1 MSKTSSN
8 AKEMTMNTLVANAV
22 GKVVIWAGLALAVLA
37 PIIAALWMMA
47 APSVVAE
54 GSSQSAHHHHAV
66 TQTGDASHQS
76 VINGGGAK
84 LNNQW

>member
-1 MSKTSSN
+1 MNKTSSN
-8 AKEMTMNTLVANAV
+8 AKEMTMNTLVANAA

-37 PIIAALWMMA
+37 PVIAALWMMA

>member
-8 AKEMTMNTLVANAV
+8 AKEMTMNTLVANAA

-37 PIIAALWMMA
+37 PVIAALWMMA

>member
-1 MSKTSSN
+1 
-8 AKEMTMNTLVANAV
+8 MNTLVANAAA
-22 GKVVIWAGLALAVLA
+22 KVVIWAGLVLAVLA
-37 PIIAALWMMA
+37 PVIAALWMMT

-54 GSSQSAHHHHAV
+54 GGSQSAHHHHAV

-84 LNNQW
+84 FNNQW

>member
-8 AKEMTMNTLVANAV
+8 AKEMTMNTLVANAA

-37 PIIAALWMMA
+37 PVIAALWMMA

-54 GSSQSAHHHHAV
+54 GGSQSAHHHHAV

>member
-8 AKEMTMNTLVANAV
+8 AKEMTMNTLVANAA
-22 GKVVIWAGLALAVLA
+22 GKVVIWAGLALAILA
-37 PIIAALWMMA
+37 PVIAALWMMA

-54 GSSQSAHHHHAV
+54 GGSQSAHHHHAV

>member
-8 AKEMTMNTLVANAV
+8 AKEMTMNTLVANAA
-22 GKVVIWAGLALAVLA
+22 GKVVIWAGLVLAVLA
-37 PIIAALWMMA
+37 PAIAALWMMA

>member
-8 AKEMTMNTLVANAV
+8 AKELTMNALVASAA
-22 GKVVIWAGLALAVLA
+22 GKVVIWAGLVLAVLA
-37 PIIAALWMMA
+37 PVLAALWMMA

>member
-8 AKEMTMNTLVANAV
+8 AKEMTMNTLVATAA
-22 GKVVIWAGLALAVLA
+22 GKVVIWAGLVLAVLA
-37 PIIAALWMMA
+37 PVMAALWMMA
-47 APSVVAE
+47 APSIVAE
-54 GSSQSAHHHHAV
+54 GGSQSAHHHHAV

-76 VINGGGAK
+76 LINSGGAK

>member
-1 MSKTSSN
+1 MSKTSST
-8 AKEMTMNTLVANAV
+8 AKEMTMKNLVVNAA
-22 GKVVIWAGLALAVLA
+22 GKLVIWAGLVLAVLA
-37 PIIAALWMMA
+37 PAVAAFWMMA

-54 GSSQSAHHHHAV
+54 GGSQSAHHHHAV

-84 LNNQW
+84 FNNQW

>member
-8 AKEMTMNTLVANAV
+8 AKEMTVNTFVANAA
-22 GKVVIWAGLALAVLA
+22 GKVVIWAGLVLAVLA
-37 PIIAALWMMA
+37 PVIAGLWMMA

-54 GSSQSAHHHHAV
+54 GGSQSAHHHHAV

-76 VINGGGAK
+76 AINSGGAK

>member
-37 PIIAALWMMA
+37 PVIAALWMMA

>member
-1 MSKTSSN
+1 
-8 AKEMTMNTLVANAV
+8 MTMNTLVANAV

-37 PIIAALWMMA
+37 PVIAALWMMA

>member
-8 AKEMTMNTLVANAV
+8 AKEMTMNTLVANAA
-22 GKVVIWAGLALAVLA
+22 GKVVIWAGLVLAVLA
-37 PIIAALWMMA
+37 PVIAGLWMMA